1 MGSLNS
7 PLLKRMESLSA
18 LFFLF
23 PVDGWMSFFFFT
35 LVQSAQMLVTLA
47 EGGCA
52 RVVIKSPA
60 LRLGSSRVTT
70 WEKREA
76 EDARPNDY
84 FCFDR
89 AKVKN
94 GLKIISTQTTNPAWS
109 LSFDV
114 NGKHIA
120 AAVTAVRNFSV
131 STQPHQPRYVVAV
144 VVGAPTSQGRQLT
157 TILVSCPH
165 VHTKNS
171 QELFT
176 WLLAVN
182 VDHHRDS
189 SELGDG
195 VRALWSW
202 TIRSHSTSPPPAHH
216 HHAGNKDGLDEVKG
230 KLTSRF
236 EVLKDEVQSVFPIIK
251 VILNLSIHSPS
262 P

>member
-1 MGSLNS
+1 MLLS
-7 PLLKRMESLSA
+7 PLL
-18 LFFLF
+18 LFNQLTFYFL
-23 PVDGWMSFFFFT
+23 G
-35 LVQSAQMLVTLA
+35 
-47 EGGCA
+47 
-52 RVVIKSPA
+52 
-60 LRLGSSRVTT
+60 LG
-70 WEKREA
+70 
-76 EDARPNDY
+76 
-84 FCFDR
+84 FGCFDR

-120 AAVTAVRNFSV
+120 AAVSAVRNFSV
-131 STQPHQPRYVVAV
+131 STQPHQPRFVSVCVCRRGIV
-144 VVGAPTSQGRQLT
+144 VVVLCFVFYCCCCCT
-157 TILVSCPH
+157 TTLWGFHSHFRLFISDLFSILSTFPFSLSFHLVLQD
-165 VHTKNS
+165 S

-202 TIRSHSTSPPPAHH
+202 TIRTHSASPPLPSSISGHH
-216 HHAGNKDGLDEVKG
+216 HHTNNNNKEGQLDEVKG

-251 VILNLSIHSPS
+251 VTAIHFETETN
-262 P
+262 